1 MSGISFVVQKPH
13 PCLLWHDVFS
23 TLLGDFLAKSFH
35 LTFIL
40 LPLFLPPP
48 VPQKEVDLLIPD
60 FKSVHSLEIFLGLW
74 FKCPPSRYLFQ
85 KRWPKGK
92 RNTQIEQKWPKWTWV
107 FSKRGQRN
115 DQEWPLEHPTVRV
128 IAVKQHLCT
137 HRKKVMLI
145 PSPCYGKHQ
154 KAKWQYFPLEQST
167 KVALPFEVDML
178 RHCWRQFAQLCS
190 ALVKWQCR
198 CV

>member
-74 FKCPPSRYLFQ
+74 FKCPPSRCLFQ

-92 RNTQIEQKWPKWTWV
+92 RNTQIEQKWPKVNLSLLKKGGKEMIKSDRWSIPPSGSLQSNNICAHIKKKSCW
-107 FSKRGQRN
+107 S
-115 DQEWPLEHPTVRV
+115 HPH
-128 IAVKQHLCT
+128 A
-137 HRKKVMLI
+137 M
-145 PSPCYGKHQ
+145 
-154 KAKWQYFPLEQST
+154 AST
-167 KVALPFEVDML
+167 KKQSGTIFPWSNQQTLLFHLKLTRSDTVEDSLHNFVL
-178 RHCWRQFAQLCS
+178 L
-190 ALVKWQCR
+190 
-198 CV
+198 